1 MAIMKRQLKFRV
13 TTVLHE
19 CELELVS
26 VQVIILKTT
35 ETLRYTVSVLLWVDG
50 LLTPE
55 KQVGYRV

>member
-1 MAIMKRQLKFRV
+1 MKRQLKLRV

-26 VQVIILKTT
+26 VQVIIIKTT

>member
-1 MAIMKRQLKFRV
+1 MKRQLKLRV

-26 VQVIILKTT
+26 VQVKIIKTT